1 MAQRKETMSVR
12 DKQRAV
18 IEFLTAQNF
27 QLFGIHRQ
35 MQVAYGDDCLH
46 ISRLLFYVG
55 LQTLDVPVWIKS
67 SFVRNHEQRPT
78 KITEIAFDEMIK
90 ENRRVFQQAVAN
102 KMPFHLT
109 ASRR

>member
-1 MAQRKETMSVR
+1 MAQCKETMSVR
-12 DKQRAV
+12 ERAV

-27 QLFGIHRQ
+27 QLFGIHRR

-55 LQTLDVPVWIKS
+55 LQTLDVSVWIKS
-67 SFVRNHEQRPT
+67 SFARNHEQLPT

-90 ENRRVFQQAVAN
+90 ENRRVLAN